1 MKQAITSALQALV
14 LLVSFSISAA
24 LFALPHYPELRMQ
37 LSDVLLRHTELL
49 TQAGFDV
56 LGVSLFL
63 LIGFHWVNRGY
74 YLVLNM
80 GKNTLEVDEKIIWQT
95 LAPILE
101 KKFESQLHLQEV
113 TVEKGK
119 RIAFS
124 VQFDSVSEE
133 RQEAVLLEAETE
145 LETLL
150 RERFGYRR
158 PFLVNIIS

>member
-1 MKQAITSALQALV
+1 
-14 LLVSFSISAA
+14 
-24 LFALPHYPELRMQ
+24 MQ